1 MNSLKF
7 MKFIIK
13 FDTNV
18 FAIFIMFSNTYFS
31 LYSANMLLNMKRL
44 NCSNSKKEKKHKY
57 VSSNLCATSL
67 D

>member
-1 MNSLKF
+1 MKLKNRNEF
-7 MKFIIK
+7 FKIHEIYYIK

-44 NCSNSKKEKKHKY
+44 NCSNSKKKK
-57 VSSNLCATSL
+57 T
-67 D
+67 